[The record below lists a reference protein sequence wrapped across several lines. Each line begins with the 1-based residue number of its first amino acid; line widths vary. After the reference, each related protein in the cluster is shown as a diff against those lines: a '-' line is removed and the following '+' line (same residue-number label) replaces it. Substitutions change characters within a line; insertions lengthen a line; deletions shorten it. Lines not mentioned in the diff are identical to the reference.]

1 MYIWIYKATEIA
13 AKISQNTRNAWLIWR
28 AYKVALWLEMRLSL
42 PLSVSLCLSVY
53 LWAFLHLSPIALF
66 MTFRLPYFSAVKDI
80 FVWRVASQ
88 RLFPPKFHWVF
99 FSSVVV
105 SLLLLSL
112 LCCVVLCG
120 SHLYKQTDYHF
131 MLLLSAEHALLS
143 RCVWLTQ
150 RATSDTRQWVKM
162 PMHFHLHCQSRSLSS
177 SPSHCLSVCLSLSVS
192 FAVTSPF

>member
-1 MYIWIYKATEIA
+1 M
-13 AKISQNTRNAWLIWR
+13 
-28 AYKVALWLEMRLSL
+28 
-42 PLSVSLCLSVY
+42 SLCLSIY

-88 RLFPPKFHWVF
+88 RLFPLKFHWVF

-105 SLLLLSL
+105 SRLLLSL

-131 MLLLSAEHALLS
+131 KLLLSAEHALLS

-162 PMHFHLHCQSRSLSS
+162 PMHFHLHCQSSSLSS
-177 SPSHCLSVCLSLSVS
+177 SHCLSLLVFLSPNSLSVS
-192 FAVTSPF
+192 CSYFPLLELLTVCLLSDKIKERSIRRLHRLSSSKV